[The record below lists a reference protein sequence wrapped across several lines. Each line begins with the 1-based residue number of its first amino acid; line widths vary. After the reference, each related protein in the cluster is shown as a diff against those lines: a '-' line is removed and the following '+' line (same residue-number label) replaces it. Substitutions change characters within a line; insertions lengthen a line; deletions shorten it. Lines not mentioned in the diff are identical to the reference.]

1 MGFLRFSLALLSTLV
16 LTAQAQR
23 DLAFHVGAGCAFS
36 NYTTL
41 QAVDASG
48 AGSPPTKG
56 AVLSYRLQLEMGL
69 GSGVYVLHFTQFNL
83 PDDDLVRLQGE
94 GARGGSVIL
103 SGSNTTGGF
112 YATPV
117 VGDEVTI
124 ELWKTNGA
132 PTSSSSSCR
141 GFEIDG
147 LRFAPQKAAE
157 AAQEKDLAVG
167 LPSVLE
173 SATVETTSNS
183 TNPEHNDESICGT
196 DESVEAVC
204 LEAAGTAADLV
215 MYQKA
220 RSVARLTI
228 RKNSN
233 IVAFCTGWLL
243 GCEGHLITN
252 QHCIGNWMDAL
263 NTGVEF
269 FAEAQTCSAGSSQGT
284 CLTQGSCPGRI
295 AVSSTVLVAVSK
307 ELDYALVKLT
317 PDDGSDVSTLLQAV
331 GGYLQ
336 LRSTGPKLEETIFI
350 PQHPLG
356 GAKRVAWTV
365 NGKPGRI
372 ESLTTDTCGSTDAGY
387 SVDTQDGAS
396 GSPVISTTDD
406 TVVALHHCGGCPN
419 GGIPADKLIADFQSK
434 GVLPKCAIAS

>member
-1 MGFLRFSLALLSTLV
+1 MSFLRFSFALLSTV
-16 LTAQAQR
+16 GVVAQAQR
-23 DLAFHVGAGCAFS
+23 DLTFHVGAGCAFS

-41 QAVDASG
+41 AAVHASDA
-48 AGSPPTKG
+48 ASPPTHG

-83 PDDDLVRLQGE
+83 PDDDLVRLEGE
-94 GARGGSVIL
+94 GGSVIL
-103 SGSNTTGGF
+103 SGSNTTGAF
-112 YATPV
+112 YATPI
-117 VGDEVTI
+117 VGDGVTI
-124 ELWKTNGA
+124 ELWKTKGA
-132 PTSSSSSCR
+132 STSSSASCL

-157 AAQEKDLAVG
+157 VAQEKDLAVG

-173 SATVETTSNS
+173 SATVETKSNS
-183 TNPEHNDESICGT
+183 SNAAKNDESICGT

-204 LEAAGTAADLV
+204 LEIAGTAEDLV

-228 RKNSN
+228 RKDNSM
-233 IVAFCTGWLL
+233 VAFCTGWLL

-269 FAEAQTCSAGSSQGT
+269 FAEAQTCSAGSNSGSEGT
-284 CLTQGSCPGRI
+284 CRTQGSCPGRI

-317 PDDGSDVSTLLQAV
+317 PDDGSDVSSLLQSV

-396 GSPVISTTDD
+396 GSPVISMTDD

-419 GGIPADKLIADFQSK
+419 GGIPSDKLIADFQSK
-434 GVLPKCAIAS
+434 GVLPKCAVAS